1 MRVPRILSF
10 YVLREILLYAGLGL
24 LVAGS
29 ILVTQNLLQRLDD
42 LAAVGISAAD
52 YMTILGCVVGML
64 SGHALPIAF
73 LFGIMVAVGRISAD
87 SEVMAMRSL
96 GISFGQFVVPAL
108 LLALLAS
115 ATTFVLLAEGDPLA
129 RRTLRA
135 IFADIASRGGVIEP
149 GNFNRLDRKEARLLF
164 VEDRDEENRL
174 TGVLISDR
182 TDPAQP
188 FTVVAE
194 RGRFYFDSENS
205 TAHLQLE
212 SGDVHFEPEES
223 ELNEYR
229 RISFET
235 FDYAFDMSGILGA
248 GPSQI
253 LPLEMSTK
261 RILQVIDHFDQH
273 DGRPPDDV
281 RVKSKEPYEIQLH
294 RRLALPLTP
303 VLFALVGVPLGLR
316 RTRGARSWGVLIS
329 VALVFVYYL
338 LLSFG
343 SFLADDGALPASLAI
358 WLPNVAFAV
367 IAIPLLYRAR
377 RAEV

>member
-10 YVLREILLYAGLGL
+10 YILREILIYAGLGL

-42 LAAVGISAAD
+42 LAAVGIRASD
-52 YMTILGCVVGML
+52 YAIIIGCVVAML

-87 SEVMAMRSL
+87 SEVTAMRAL
-96 GISFGQFVVPAL
+96 GVSFAQFMLPVL
-108 LLALLAS
+108 LLAVLAS
-115 ATTFVLLAEGDPLA
+115 ALTGVLLAEGDPLA

-135 IFADIASRGGVIEP
+135 VFADIASRGGVIEP
-149 GNFNRLDRKEARLLF
+149 GNFNRLDRQEARLLF
-164 VEDRDEENRL
+164 VEERDDENRL
-174 TGVLISDR
+174 SGVLISDR

-194 RGRFYFDSENS
+194 RGRFSFDAENA
-205 TAHLQLE
+205 TAHLELE
-212 SGDVHFEPEES
+212 EGDIHFEPETG
-223 ELNEYR
+223 ELDAYR
-229 RISFET
+229 RISFGS
-235 FDYAFDMSGILGA
+235 FDYAFDMSAILGA

-261 RILQVIDHFDQH
+261 RIREVLDHFELNE
-273 DGRPPDDV
+273 GRPPWEV
-281 RVKSKEPYEIQLH
+281 RVKQKEPYEIQYH

-303 VLFALVGVPLGLR
+303 LLFALVGVPLGLR
-316 RTRGARSWGVLIS
+316 RAHGARSWGVLVS
-329 VALVFVYYL
+329 VGLVFVYYVL
-338 LLSFG
+338 MSFG
-343 SFLADDGALPASLAI
+343 SFLADEGALPVSVAI
-358 WLPNVAFAV
+358 WLPNVAFAI